1 MVLRGG
7 EPLYI
12 VRKVNCMTI
21 EQTFVKFGFIKDE
34 NNVFF
39 NEVFK
44 NNTKLNE
51 LYIDVY
57 NENPINHSPSLMLLL
72 RTCGKNISVVNENN
86 RISFKKND
94 EFNTCIAN
102 LMISKIKTFYKK
114 VSDNYVDFILNV
126 CNVWYKITI
135 FI

>member
-1 MVLRGG
+1 
-7 EPLYI
+7 
-12 VRKVNCMTI
+12 MTI

-57 NENPINHSPSLMLLL
+57 NENPINHSSSLMLLL
-72 RTCGKNISVVNENN
+72 RTCDKNISVVNENN

-94 EFNTCIAN
+94 EFNTCITN
-102 LMISKIKTFYKK
+102 LMIPKIKTFYKK
-114 VSDNYVDFILNV
+114 VSDNYVDFILNI

>member
-1 MVLRGG
+1 
-7 EPLYI
+7 
-12 VRKVNCMTI
+12 MTI

-57 NENPINHSPSLMLLL
+57 NENPINHSSSLMLLL

-94 EFNTCIAN
+94 KFNTCITN

-114 VSDNYVDFILNV
+114 VSDNYVDFILNI